1 MVEVLLRS
9 EAPGKVGDRDL
20 RQVPLLGTG
29 VVVRDLSHVP
39 ECLAEIAEDLIDHFS
54 GAQTYQSLH

>member
-9 EAPGKVGDRDL
+9 EAAGEVGDRHL

-29 VVVRDLSHVP
+29 VAFGYLAHALK
-39 ECLAEIAEDLIDHFS
+39 CLGDDPEDLIDYFN